1 MRRWYL
7 IHTKP
12 AGERGAQLHLQ
23 RQGYQTYL
31 PRLLQQVRRRGQLQA
46 QVVPL
51 FPRYLFLHLDEGR
64 QCLTPVRSTA
74 GVASVVRFG
83 ACFATVPEQ
92 IIGELRA
99 RADPQTGLH
108 ALRTPPPGPG
118 MPVRIEGGAFAG
130 LPPRRAPR
138 GGAAAAVGRGAQGAL
153 PCHTGE
159 CGVLRAMTH
168 RPLRREG

>member
-31 PRLLQQVRRRGQLQA
+31 PWLRQQVRRRGQLRL
-46 QVVPL
+46 QVAPL

-64 QCLTPVRSTA
+64 QCLTPVRSTT

-83 ACFATVPEQ
+83 ARFATVPEEIVGQ
-92 IIGELRA
+92 LRA

-108 ALRTPPPGPG
+108 ALRTPPPPGPG
-118 MPVRIEGGAFAG
+118 TPVRIEGGAFAG
-130 LPPRRAPR
+130 LEGVFERAD
-138 GGAAAAVGRGAQGAL
+138 GAHRVVVLLRLLGEERKVHFPAALVSAT
-153 PCHTGE
+153 C
-159 CGVLRAMTH
+159 
-168 RPLRREG
+168 

>member
-130 LPPRRAPR
+130 LQGVFERAD
-138 GGAAAAVGRGAQGAL
+138 GAHRVVVLLRLLGEERKVHVPATLVSAA
-153 PCHTGE
+153 C
-159 CGVLRAMTH
+159 
-168 RPLRREG
+168 